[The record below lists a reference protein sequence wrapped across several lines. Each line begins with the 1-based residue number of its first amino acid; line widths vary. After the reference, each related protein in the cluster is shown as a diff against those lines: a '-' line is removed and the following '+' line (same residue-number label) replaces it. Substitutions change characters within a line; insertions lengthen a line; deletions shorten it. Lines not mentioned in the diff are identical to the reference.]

1 MRKIECEQ
9 GSVEW
14 LNARLGVPSASMFAK
29 IVTTKGAWSTQ
40 ADGYINQLIAEDL
53 TGEPTPF
60 YQNEHMARGTELEP
74 EARSAYEFLNDVV
87 VEQVG
92 FCLHDTMRAGCSPDG
107 LVGDEGEGG
116 LEIKCPS
123 GAVHVSYLRDGKLP
137 SKYYQQVMGCLW
149 ITGRKWW
156 DFMSYHPDMKP
167 LIVRVERDEEYI
179 TALEAHVSK
188 AVDLIAVNVDK
199 FFTKEKNK

>member
-1 MRKIECEQ
+1 MRVLSCEQ
-9 GSVEW
+9 GSDEW
-14 LNARLGVPSASMFAK
+14 LRARLGVPSASMFAK

-40 ADGYINQLIAEDL
+40 ADSYINQLIAEDL

-74 EARSAYEFLNDVV
+74 EARSAYEFMHDVV

-92 FCLHDTMRAGCSPDG
+92 FCLHDTLRAGCSPDG
-107 LVGDEGEGG
+107 LIGEKGG
-116 LEIKCPS
+116 LEIKAP
-123 GAVHVSYLRDGKLP
+123 AAATHVSYLRDGKLP

-149 ITGRKWW
+149 ITGREWW

-179 TALEAHVSK
+179 AALEQHIAK
-188 AVDLIAVNVDK
+188 AVELIAVNVDK
-199 FFTKEKNK
+199 FFNKEK